1 MTWDPP
7 EHRKAFEDWCPG
19 NALEDSPKFH
29 FNTRRCTAQLI
40 MLTLENISSYKSALH
55 RGVERWPMGNYS
67 GLLNLYCYGRITQST
82 GQEILQQLCRCV
94 ALHKLTFEQFI
105 QSTSRASTTIFRC
118 DIFYMDILRFTMV
131 FWEAQLHTKYTLT
144 LHTLFNTSTTNYNYK
159 DAWLSLK
166 VKPCWLTLEHWP
178 RRRITQI
185 ETDHVIR
192 RSPSPKKLSCT
203 WNILDLFRK
212 SIKS

>member
-1 MTWDPP
+1 MKGSEIYVELWWLVFSIDGVGNPGWTWP
-7 EHRKAFEDWCPG
+7 EILLSTEKPLKTGGAMRWRT
-19 NALEDSPKFH
+19 KFY
-29 FNTRRCTAQLI
+29 FNTWRCTAQLI

-118 DIFYMDILRFTMV
+118 DIFLHGHFKIHNGILR
-131 FWEAQLHTKYTLT
+131 
-144 LHTLFNTSTTNYNYK
+144 STVTYK
-159 DAWLSLK
+159 VHFD
-166 VKPCWLTLEHWP
+166 
-178 RRRITQI
+178 ITHI
-185 ETDHVIR
+185 V
-192 RSPSPKKLSCT
+192 
-203 WNILDLFRK
+203 
-212 SIKS
+212 

>member
-1 MTWDPP
+1 MTLDPP
-7 EHRKAFEDWCPG
+7 EHRKAFEDWWG
-19 NALEDSPKFH
+19 NALEDASKFH

-94 ALHKLTFEQFI
+94 ALLLTFEQFI

-118 DIFYMDILRFTMV
+118 DIFLHGHFKIHNGILRSTV
-131 FWEAQLHTKYTLT
+131 TYKVLP

-159 DAWLSLK
+159 DA
-166 VKPCWLTLEHWP
+166 
-178 RRRITQI
+178 
-185 ETDHVIR
+185 
-192 RSPSPKKLSCT
+192 
-203 WNILDLFRK
+203 
-212 SIKS
+212 

>member
-1 MTWDPP
+1 MRWRT
-7 EHRKAFEDWCPG
+7 
-19 NALEDSPKFH
+19 KFH
-29 FNTRRCTAQLI
+29 FNTWRCTAQLI

-94 ALHKLTFEQFI
+94 ALLLTFEQFI

-118 DIFYMDILRFTMV
+118 DIFLHGHFKIHNGILRSTV
-131 FWEAQLHTKYTLT
+131 TYKVLT

-159 DAWLSLK
+159 DALLSLY
-166 VKPCWLTLEHWP
+166 CQELLIDT
-178 RRRITQI
+178 
-185 ETDHVIR
+185 
-192 RSPSPKKLSCT
+192 
-203 WNILDLFRK
+203 
-212 SIKS
+212 